1 MHQTLR
7 KRGGYVCAL
16 LTSPLHSTPL
26 HSTLCY
32 AGSRQRQQQHYSVS
46 QLKPTVKYQRTRI
59 VYYIN
64 SFLVSTNSILLRAY
78 YICTYIRLSL
88 EVTCVY
94 SPRDALA
101 GDAKIILTRLRMCHI
116 AIETLL
122 RLEPN
127 LSSCLASILSLTE
140 GLEYTPWLWKHN
152 WRSRI
157 LYSQE

>member
-1 MHQTLR
+1 MRVEIPGASDTEKER
-7 KRGGYVCAL
+7 WVCVRTIDL
-16 LTSPLHSTPL
+16 SPPLHSTPL
-26 HSTLCY
+26 HSTLCC
-32 AGSRQRQQQHYSVS
+32 AGSRQRQHYSVS
-46 QLKPTVKYQRTRI
+46 QLKPTVKYQRTQI
-59 VYYIN
+59 VYTN
-64 SFLVSTNSILLRAY
+64 SFLVSTNSILLCAY

-140 GLEYTPWLWKHN
+140 GLEYTPWL
-152 WRSRI
+152 
-157 LYSQE
+157 